1 MRLRLAAALFLLAAS
16 PALAAAEDC
25 ATWNGFKCQPLQFYL
40 PNDRDYWTRFFPEQG
55 YPALHAGWVLPSRI
69 YDPGQALQ
77 PVRWPLEFREKKER
91 GRDQRWN

>member
-25 ATWNGFKCQPLQFYL
+25 ATRWYWNGFKCQPLQVYL

-55 YPALHAGWVLPSRI
+55 YPACTPDGCCPAGFTIQDKLCKPYV
-69 YDPGQALQ
+69 
-77 PVRWPLEFREKKER
+77 
-91 GRDQRWN
+91 GR